1 MLGFL
6 TRSIAHRDSQ
16 PTIPAE
22 ESEGEQEEEDGVQ
35 IPGMPPAPKSIT
47 LSDPYPE
54 GKLSGRNPVANAA
67 PSKTPP
73 DSADVGG
80 PLEHDGSTT
89 IIFVKA
95 GSEHRALLYLMQKVG
110 VPHYFQPRTLRDVAG
125 HDGLCLWGQRDRT
138 VPRLSPLPLR
148 MCPSCGFWAAC
159 IEFCLPA

>member
-16 PTIPAE
+16 PNLPDE

-47 LSDPYPE
+47 LSDPYP
-54 GKLSGRNPVANAA
+54 GGQLAGRNPVANAA

-110 VPHYFQPRTLRDVAG
+110 LR
-125 HDGLCLWGQRDRT
+125 HDLGVRSGWLNRKGLCASDAR
-138 VPRLSPLPLR
+138 R
-148 MCPSCGFWAAC
+148 MQCAQDPPS
-159 IEFCLPA
+159 